1 MEGPTIYQ
9 RTARKIIV
17 FICMYVSVP
26 KILRARN
33 LDDFRLAQLHGVVSG
48 HFTNVQEKFLSW

>member
-9 RTARKIIV
+9 RAAHQIIV
-17 FICMYVSVP
+17 FICMYVSAP

-33 LDDFRLAQLHGVVSG
+33 LDDFRLAQLHGVGSG
-48 HFTNVQEKFLSW
+48 HFTNVQE